1 MVPYGGRSLR
11 IALVR
16 HGVTQWNTD
25 RLMQGSSDI
34 PLMPEGYEQARD
46 AGRLLAELGGWQR
59 LVASPLVRAQQTAA
73 EIAPL
78 LGVGEVGSDPD
89 LAERDFGDAEGMSVV
104 RAHQIW
110 PDTVFANSEP
120 AEQTARRG
128 AEAILRWS
136 EHPGVVLVAHGTL
149 IRLAVGRLIDG
160 EFPRLPNAAVVLMR
174 HDGDSWSAELAGQD
188 GTVLL
193 PEQSDRPQH

>member
-1 MVPYGGRSLR
+1 MVPSTGRSPR

-16 HGVTQWNTD
+16 HGVTQWNND
-25 RLMQGSSDI
+25 RLMQGNSDI

-59 LVASPLVRAQQTAA
+59 LVASPLIRAQQTAA
-73 EIAPL
+73 EIAPF
-78 LGVGEVGSDPD
+78 LGVDEVGSDPD
-89 LAERDFGDAEGMSVV
+89 LTERDFGDAEGMSVV

-120 AEQTARRG
+120 AERTARRG
-128 AEAILRWS
+128 AEAIIRWS
-136 EHPGVVLVAHGTL
+136 EQPGVVLVAHGTL
-149 IRLAVGRLIDG
+149 IRLAVEKLING
-160 EFPRLPNAAVVLMR
+160 AFTRLPNAAVVLVR
-174 HDGDSWSAELAGQD
+174 RAGDTWSAELTGQD

-193 PEQSDRPQH
+193 PEQSNRTQH